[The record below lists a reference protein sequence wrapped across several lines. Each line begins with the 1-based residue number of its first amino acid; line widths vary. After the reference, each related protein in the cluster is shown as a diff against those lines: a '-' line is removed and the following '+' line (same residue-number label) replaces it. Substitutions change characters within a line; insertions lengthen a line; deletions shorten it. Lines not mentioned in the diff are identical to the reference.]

1 MPRHYGPQMTEQR
14 VLELDKTEFPHM
26 LPPRGTWKHWFLTSR
41 LFHTWFALVSSTSAE
56 PRQNTDA
63 DLRALQWVLMALVAF
78 AYYEHWTRSTIFREN
93 LPDRWTVLL
102 HPMQATQEF
111 IIAYRMSSR
120 IGDGYTASVRKHGVD
135 DCQKRASYRK
145 AHGGGDD
152 QGMQWWPDF
161 ERKYGHMVVDKKTGR
176 LTDDQAVK
184 KEYEGEVFW
193 KVVKL
198 YNKWMNN

>member
-1 MPRHYGPQMTEQR
+1 
-14 VLELDKTEFPHM
+14 
-26 LPPRGTWKHWFLTSR
+26 
-41 LFHTWFALVSSTSAE
+41 
-56 PRQNTDA
+56 
-63 DLRALQWVLMALVAF
+63 MALVAF
-78 AYYEHWTRSTIFREN
+78 GYYEHWTRSTIFREN

-161 ERKYGHMVVDKKTGR
+161 ERKYGEMVVDKKTGR
-176 LTDDQAVK
+176 LTDDQEVK